1 MAFGNMNR
9 YCLSFG
15 LAILGGT
22 IAMWGILDMLAK
34 DEEMLEYEKAMYEED
49 KDEKDDTD
57 YSVIEDEV
65 RRIKKAKTRKALF
78 YGICGLIIII
88 MAFTVV

>member
-1 MAFGNMNR
+1 MNKKFNLKLTLLLVSLFIGLILMAFGNMNR

-34 DEEMLEYEKAMYEED
+34 DEEILEYEKAMYEED
-49 KDEKDDTD
+49 KDEDD
-57 YSVIEDEV
+57 IE
-65 RRIKKAKTRKALF
+65 I
-78 YGICGLIIII
+78 
-88 MAFTVV
+88 